1 VEFDYTDEQGRHSHR
16 RAESYT
22 LHQTTAGNIVLGA
35 FDLHR
40 MDRRSFRVDWMR
52 RVRVSSES
60 FAPRYAIEMGL
71 E

>member
-1 VEFDYTDEQGRHSHR
+1 MGHFHPALT
-16 RAESYT
+16 
-22 LHQTTAGNIVLGA
+22 GNIVLGA

-40 MDRRSFRVDWMR
+40 MDRRSFRVDRMR

-60 FAPRYAIEMGL
+60 FAPRYAIETGL